1 MRLSVIM
8 PSYNTPQSVL
18 VRSIS
23 SVINAISAD
32 DELIVVD
39 DKSNSHIDA
48 FEYVK
53 RMFPAVRIIHQ
64 ESNRGQAYARNTGMD
79 LAQGEFIAFIDS
91 DDEVLEFAYSKSI
104 EALNSTGAD
113 IVVYGVKTIWQG
125 LHLSKVDRLS
135 DKNYGV
141 LDSDDFGEIWAHR
154 LFTYPWNKVYRR
166 SFLDSHK
173 IRFKES
179 CIPRED
185 EVLNF
190 ECVIKK
196 AQWVS
201 ISYVGHVY
209 YHQSSSSLGRFRPY
223 NRESNL
229 AVERSRIECVKS
241 LGCEDGVRFR
251 MKRMTEHDLCKSDWL
266 NIWRKESPYSYWE
279 RYKWLRRNMS
289 ELSLVEGI
297 GIYFKTWIWA
307 LIRKYFYFRFIQR
320 SHIKKL
326 HRNIVSD

>member
-39 DKSNSHIDA
+39 DKSNRHTDA

-64 ESNRGQAYARNTGMD
+64 EANRGQAYARNTGMD
-79 LAQGEFIAFIDS
+79 LASGEFIAFIDS

-125 LHLSKVDRLS
+125 LRLSKVDRLS

-141 LDSDDFGEIWAHR
+141 LDSDGFGEIWEHR

-173 IRFKES
+173 IRFKEE

-190 ECVIKK
+190 ECVLKK
-196 AQWVS
+196 ARWGS
-201 ISYVGHVY
+201 IGYVGHVY

-229 AVERSRIECVKS
+229 AVERSRIECAKS
-241 LGCEDGVRFR
+241 WGCKDGVRFR
-251 MKRMTEHDLCKSDWL
+251 MKRMTERDLRRSDWL
-266 NIWRKESPYSYWE
+266 NIWRRESPYSYWG
-279 RYKWLRRNMS
+279 RYKWLRLNMS
-289 ELSLVEGI
+289 ELSLVEGV

-307 LIRKYFYFRFIQR
+307 LIRKHFYFRFIQR

-326 HRNIVSD
+326 HSNIVSD